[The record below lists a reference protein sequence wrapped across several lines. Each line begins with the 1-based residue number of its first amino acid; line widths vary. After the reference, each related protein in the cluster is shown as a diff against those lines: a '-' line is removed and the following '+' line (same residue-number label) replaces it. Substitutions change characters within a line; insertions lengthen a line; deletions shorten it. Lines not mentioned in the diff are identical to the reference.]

1 MSGDSIWIIGAS
13 MTKFAR
19 YEDQDAVDLA
29 SKASLEAMAD
39 ADV

>member
-19 YEDQDAVDLA
+19 YEDQVITN
-29 SKASLEAMAD
+29 
-39 ADV
+39 VNPR